1 MELVVQCGRNK
12 ERRKEGRKKKRP
24 KDMLMRRDVDDSAT
38 ISDSPGLATQ
48 TDSIME
54 FR

>member
-12 ERRKEGRKKKRP
+12 ERTKKRGEKKRP
-24 KDMLMRRDVDDSAT
+24 TDMLMRRDVDDSAT